1 MNGFV
6 VKYCSAC
13 GRSFECGSARADFDC
28 WCLAFPL
35 VFEPTD
41 TVDCWCPSCLEKACE
56 EKLDTDETDCQGKAR
71 MKTDF

>member
-13 GRSFECGSARADFDC
+13 GKSFECGSARADFDC

-56 EKLDTDETDCQGKAR
+56 EKKA
-71 MKTDF
+71 KFDAENVFFISTKIGY